1 MAAHDGEDPA
11 MTTTARNSTIPSD
24 DGGAIPAYIAMPATL
39 PAPAVVIVAAV
50 FGVDA
55 GTREWADR
63 YAARGFIAIAPDFFW
78 RTIPGPLR
86 AEIPAERAQATERN
100 QKFDR
105 DAGQRDIGS
114 VRDYVRALPESNGKW
129 AVAGYCF
136 GGRYTLL
143 AGAYLGADAVAGFHP
158 SKMGL
163 ELEAAAKV
171 SCPVSYHFGGADESV
186 PMDVVEAVQAALKDN
201 PHAESFVYPGVAHGF
216 TMKTRPAYDPAV
228 AELSFER
235 ALTVLDKLKTAAPKE
250 GMIGA

>member
-1 MAAHDGEDPA
+1 MAAHDAEEAA
-11 MTTTARNSTIPSD
+11 MTTTARDITIPSD
-24 DGGAIPAYIAMPATL
+24 DGGAIPAYISMPATL

-63 YAARGFIAIAPDFFW
+63 YAAHGFIAIAPDFFW
-78 RTIPGPLR
+78 RTIPGPLN
-86 AEIPAERAQATERN
+86 EHIPAERALATERN

-105 DAGQRDIGS
+105 DAGQRDIAAA
-114 VRDYVRALPESNGKW
+114 RDYVRALPECNGKW
-129 AVAGYCF
+129 SAAGYCF

-143 AGAYLGADAVAGFHP
+143 AGAYLGADAVVGFHP

-171 SCPVSYHFGGADESV
+171 TCPVSYHFGGADESV
-186 PMDVVEAVQAALKDN
+186 PMDVVEAVRTALKDN
-201 PHAESFVYPGVAHGF
+201 PRVESFVYPGVAHGY
-216 TMKTRPAYDPAV
+216 TMKTRAAYDPAV

-235 ALTVLDKLKTAAPKE
+235 ALTVLAGLKTNAAKVL
-250 GMIGA
+250 